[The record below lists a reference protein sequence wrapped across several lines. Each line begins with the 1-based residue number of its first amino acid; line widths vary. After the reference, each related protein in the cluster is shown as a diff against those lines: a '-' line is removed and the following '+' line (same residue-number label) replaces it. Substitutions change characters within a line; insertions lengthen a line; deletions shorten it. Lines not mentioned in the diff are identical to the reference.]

1 MQKKKEPLA
10 QISLFMPP
18 PQIPPN
24 DRLRLK
30 ELHGYGVLDTGDEA
44 EFNDIV
50 AMAAR
55 ICDTSIA
62 LISLID
68 AEREW
73 FKAKLGM
80 DAHAFPRDVS
90 FSSHFLEANNLFFE
104 VSDTHQDERFADN
117 PLVTGAPFV
126 RFFAGIRLV
135 NKNGFTMGALMV
147 MDQEP
152 HLLNDDEIF
161 FLQTLAKQVI
171 KLLDQ
176 HIVNKQLEQQRIKL
190 QEQMEL
196 QNRIL
201 SIIAHDVRNPVGA
214 VKSIIELSSKKLLSK
229 QDAASLMQMAAKQID
244 GTVELLNNLVDWG
257 SMQMKGK
264 GAEAEKIHLY
274 TLVSNMYKSF
284 EVIASLKCNI
294 MANLVD
300 DDLFIHADINA
311 MRFILRNIMSNAN
324 KFTKEG
330 VITVFAQA
338 EGQQIVLSISDT
350 GVGMDKQTC
359 KKLFHGDQ
367 NESTSGTGNEKG
379 SGLGLILTKDF
390 IELLGG
396 TVKVESEIGQGTSV
410 TIRFP
415 NEMAINKKAASA
427 LA

>member
-1 MQKKKEPLA
+1 
-10 QISLFMPP
+10 
-18 PQIPPN
+18 
-24 DRLRLK
+24 
-30 ELHGYGVLDTGDEA
+30 
-44 EFNDIV
+44 
-50 AMAAR
+50 
-55 ICDTSIA
+55 
-62 LISLID
+62 
-68 AEREW
+68 
-73 FKAKLGM
+73 
-80 DAHAFPRDVS
+80 
-90 FSSHFLEANNLFFE
+90 
-104 VSDTHQDERFADN
+104 
-117 PLVTGAPFV
+117 
-126 RFFAGIRLV
+126 
-135 NKNGFTMGALMV
+135 
-147 MDQEP
+147 
-152 HLLNDDEIF
+152 
-161 FLQTLAKQVI
+161 
-171 KLLDQ
+171 
-176 HIVNKQLEQQRIKL
+176 
-190 QEQMEL
+190 
-196 QNRIL
+196 
-201 SIIAHDVRNPVGA
+201 
-214 VKSIIELSSKKLLSK
+214 
-229 QDAASLMQMAAKQID
+229 MQMAAKQID

>member
-1 MQKKKEPLA
+1 MQKKREPLA

-30 ELHGYGVLDTGDEA
+30 ELYEYGVLDTNDEA

-50 AMAAR
+50 AMASR
-55 ICDTSIA
+55 ICETSMSV
-62 LISLID
+62 ISLID

-73 FKAKLGM
+73 FKAKLGIE
-80 DAHAFPRDVS
+80 ANAFPRDVS
-90 FSSHFLEANNLFFE
+90 FSSHFIAANNLFFE
-104 VSDTHQDERFADN
+104 VNDTFKDDRFFDN
-117 PLVTGAPFV
+117 PLVSGPPSI

-147 MDQEP
+147 MDHQP
-152 HLLNDDEIF
+152 QQLNDDQIF

-176 HIVNKQLEQQRIKL
+176 HIINKQLEQQRIKL
-190 QEQMEL
+190 QQQMEF

-214 VKSIIELSSKKLLSK
+214 VKSIIELSNKKMLSK
-229 QDAASLMQMAAKQID
+229 QDSAALMQMAAKQID

-257 SMQMKGK
+257 SMQMMGK
-264 GAEAEKIHLY
+264 GAETEKIHLY

-284 EVIASLKCNI
+284 EVMASLKSNI

-300 DDLFIHADINA
+300 DDLFINADINA
-311 MRFILRNIMSNAN
+311 MRFILRNLISNAN

-330 VITVFAQA
+330 VITVYA
-338 EGQQIVLSISDT
+338 ESNEKQILLSVSDT
-350 GVGMDKQTC
+350 GVGMETQTA
-359 KKLFHGDQ
+359 KKLFDGEQ
-367 NESTSGTGNEKG
+367 NESSAGTGNEKG

-396 TVKVESEIGQGTSV
+396 SVNVVSEVDKGT
-410 TIRFP
+410 TLYIRFP
-415 NEMAINKKAASA
+415 QNNILQKKGE
-427 LA
+427 